1 MSSIRR
7 VLIIKRNEELI
18 EFSEKGKNNTIDM

>member
-18 EFSEKGKNNTIDM
+18 EFSEKGKNVSVK